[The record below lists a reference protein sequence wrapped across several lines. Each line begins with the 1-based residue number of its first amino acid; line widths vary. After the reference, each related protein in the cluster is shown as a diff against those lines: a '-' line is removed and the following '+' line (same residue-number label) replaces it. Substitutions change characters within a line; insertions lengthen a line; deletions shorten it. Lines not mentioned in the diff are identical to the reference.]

1 MFRLA
6 GLAVTWFMHSRGA
19 PASGLSGD
27 TEHVLP
33 AVVAAAALGAD
44 WLLLL
49 LLIAADAAS
58 AADAADDVIALF
70 PLEAAVDALL
80 GFKPK

>member
-33 AVVAAAALGAD
+33 AVVAAALGAD
-44 WLLLL
+44 WLPLL

-70 PLEAAVDALL
+70 PLAAADALL